1 MCFPMRLKPGQ
12 EIKEELIKFV
22 SFNNLQAAFVMT
34 CVGSVTKATLRMA
47 DSKSIKSLNGP
58 FEIVSLVG
66 TLSQGGHLHIS
77 LSDSDGNVVGGHVIG
92 DLIVNTTAEVMVG
105 ECCDATFT
113 REPDSDTGY
122 DELVVNRK

>member
-1 MCFPMRLKPGQ
+1 M
-12 EIKEELIKFV
+12 I
-22 SFNNLQAAFVMT
+22 
-34 CVGSVTKATLRMA
+34 
-47 DSKSIKSLNGP
+47 GP

-77 LSDSDGNVVGGHVIG
+77 LSDADGHVVGGHVMG
-92 DLIVNTTAEVMVG
+92 DLIVYTTAEVMVG

-122 DELVVNRK
+122 DELMINRR